1 MPQAP
6 PVIYNPNALPLYR
19 DKWPGG
25 GRKRKQE
32 MEAELQ
38 AQAMRT
44 KKPDLGQAAVAGGC
58 GS

>member
-1 MPQAP
+1 M
-6 PVIYNPNALPLYR
+6 IYNPNALPLYR